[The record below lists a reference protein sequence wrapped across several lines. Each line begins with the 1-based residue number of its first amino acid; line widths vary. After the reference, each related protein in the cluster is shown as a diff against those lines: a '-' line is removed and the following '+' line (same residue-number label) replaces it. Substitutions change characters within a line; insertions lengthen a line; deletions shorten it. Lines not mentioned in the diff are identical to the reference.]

1 MNDRERFE
9 QSKLRQMFLSRRSVL
24 RGAVG
29 LSMAAFLAACG
40 GDDDDDDDS
49 EPTNTAAAGG
59 DELEPTATEE
69 AADEPTSEPTATE
82 EAAGDKAAFP
92 VTIDHA
98 FGSTTIDEAPARVVS
113 VDWNGAD
120 FALAVGVTPVGV
132 REWLGGYPFQT
143 RPWAQDEQGDVE
155 LETVGG
161 EELSF
166 EQIAVLQPDLII
178 GLYAHL
184 TEEVYT
190 TLSQIAPTIAHPS
203 TETEISW
210 EEQMLLTGRAL
221 GHEEQAAE
229 IVASIEERYEEA
241 RSEHPE
247 FDGLT
252 AAFVSFSPDGFWIF
266 EAIDVRTQF
275 LTSLGFQLPEET
287 GQFSHEQAEEL
298 ELDAIVAVVPR
309 EQFESDPL
317 YGELDIVSEGRV
329 IYLDDWTN
337 DLAAAIGFNSPLSL
351 GYLLDGIMPM
361 LAAAVDG
368 NTESEPEAT
377 PADEATTR
385 TVDTPNGPVEVPAN
399 PQRVIAL
406 GEEFMLS
413 DILDLGIKPIAS
425 TSSLPDGFYALDEF
439 DTSGI
444 ELLSNTEP
452 DIERIVA
459 LQPDMLIA
467 YTFLV
472 DEFGYEFM
480 SQLAPTVAIES
491 SSYRDAYMSIASAF
505 GQEEHAEERLAEYDA
520 TAEEY
525 GEELGASERTASVAT
540 IYPGASD
547 ITLWLGGS
555 ADLPQAL
562 LDMGFTLE
570 PSTEELEP
578 TGSLNRAFISLEQVS
593 LISGEDLFMMQ
604 SENIEGETA
613 SLEEMT
619 ATDLWQRIPAVE
631 ADRVHIFD
639 RLGYP
644 GVAGRIRILD
654 DIREALGE

>member
-1 MNDRERFE
+1 MSADDQAVARYLQRG
-9 QSKLRQMFLSRRSVL
+9 SISRRAL
-24 RGAVG
+24 LAGALG
-29 LSMAAFLAACG
+29 LGASALLAACG
-40 GDDDDDDDS
+40 GDDGDG
-49 EPTNTAAAGG
+49 EPTNTAAAGD
-59 DELEPTATEE
+59 DEPEPTATED
-69 AADEPTSEPTATE
+69 AADEAASEPTATADASADE
-82 EAAGDKAAFP
+82 AAFP

-143 RPWAQDEQGDVE
+143 RPWAQDEQGGVE

-161 EELSF
+161 AELDF
-166 EQIAVLQPDLII
+166 EQIAALQPDLII

-184 TEEVYT
+184 TEEVYA

-221 GHEEQAAE
+221 GHEEEAAE
-229 IVASIEERYEEA
+229 IVAGVEERYEDA

-252 AAFVSFSPDGFWIF
+252 AAFVSFGPDGFWIF

-287 GQFSHEQAEEL
+287 GQFSHEQADAL
-298 ELDAIVAVVPR
+298 ELDAAVAVVPR

-317 YGELDIVSEGRV
+317 YGELDIVSAGRV

-351 GYLLDGIMPM
+351 GYLLDGIVPM

-368 NTESEPEAT
+368 EPEAM

-385 TVDTPNGPVEVPAN
+385 TVDTPNGPVEVPVN

-406 GEEFMLS
+406 GEEFMLA

-425 TSSLPDGFYALDEF
+425 TSSLPGGFYALDEF
-439 DTSGI
+439 DTSEI
-444 ELLSNTEP
+444 EQLSNTEP
-452 DIERIVA
+452 DIEHIVA

-467 YTFLV
+467 YTFMV
-472 DEFGYEFM
+472 DEFGHEFM
-480 SQLAPTVAIES
+480 SQLAPTVAIDS
-491 SSYRDAYMSIASAF
+491 SNYRDAYMSIAATF
-505 GQEEHAEERLAEYDA
+505 GLEERAEERLAEYDA
-520 TAEEY
+520 NATEY

-540 IYPGASD
+540 VYSGASD
-547 ITLWLGGS
+547 ITLWLDGP
-555 ADLPQAL
+555 ADVPQAL
-562 LDMGFTLE
+562 VDMGFTLV
-570 PSTEELEP
+570 PDTETLEP
-578 TGSLNRAFISLEQVS
+578 ARSLNRASISLEQVE
-593 LISGEDLFMMQ
+593 LLTGDDLCMMQ
-604 SENIEGETA
+604 TGGVEGEA
-613 SLEEMT
+613 ESLEEIT
-619 ATDLWQRIPAVE
+619 ASDLWQRIPAVQ
-631 ADRVHIFD
+631 ADRVHTFD

-644 GVAGRIRILD
+644 GVPGRIRLLD
-654 DIREALGE
+654 DIRAALEG